1 MVDRVERRL
10 SEMAQA
16 RQQAD
21 LPGLLGALQR
31 RRRRR
36 RAARA
41 TVLALGLVGAL
52 LLWPRPRDE
61 VATPVAPPPP
71 LMAQPSWTM
80 VADDPQV
87 VARLRVA
94 TVVRPE
100 WFVDDGQLQAL
111 LRAGDR
117 PDGLV
122 RARGQ
127 VLVSAAAVDPFP
139 RLSP

>member
-1 MVDRVERRL
+1 MVDRDERRL
-10 SEMAQA
+10 SEVA
-16 RQQAD
+16 RARLHAD
-21 LPGLLGALQR
+21 LPGLLGSMRQ

-41 TVLALGLVGAL
+41 TVLALGLGGAL
-52 LLWPRPRDE
+52 LLWPRRADE
-61 VATPVAPPPP
+61 VAPPVAPPPP
-71 LMAQPSWTM
+71 ILVRPGWTM

-111 LRAGDR
+111 LRAADR

-139 RLSP
+139 TLSP